1 MRRLGLL
8 EVVEDRAQLS
18 EASGW
23 VQLAT
28 ARPARVRTLV
38 PDGFGAYAA
47 VAHPAIGIEEPS
59 RMQDTLGQAL
69 TRALC
74 DVLARF
80 TTTADRCWCA
90 VWDGYADMI
99 GLRSDLTLPRLTFG
113 HTSVIVARG
122 TLSAVPERSLN
133 DGGESS
139 VDYRSPTLWW
149 PADRAW
155 CVATDYEMD
164 TTFVGATAN
173 CVAALLDDERLDV
186 TRVTAGQALSDVV
199 VDRG

>member
-1 MRRLGLL
+1 
-8 EVVEDRAQLS
+8 
-18 EASGW
+18 
-23 VQLAT
+23 
-28 ARPARVRTLV
+28 
-38 PDGFGAYAA
+38 
-47 VAHPAIGIEEPS
+47 
-59 RMQDTLGQAL
+59 
-69 TRALC
+69 
-74 DVLARF
+74 
-80 TTTADRCWCA
+80 
-90 VWDGYADMI
+90 
-99 GLRSDLTLPRLTFG
+99 
-113 HTSVIVARG
+113 
-122 TLSAVPERSLN
+122 LN